1 MDAEVYDGIEFW
13 YISRE
18 AKTLYMLQKCG
29 YPELSLHEV
38 VYNKVRSQI
47 RFENDYAKMQNTY
60 KGLNYH

>member
-1 MDAEVYDGIEFW
+1 MW
-13 YISRE
+13 
-18 AKTLYMLQKCG
+18 QKCG